1 MDPIALQQEAT
12 SADVGGALFSALST
26 LQAGNQARK
35 AANFQAEQLRQQ
47 AGQQQA
53 AAQRQ
58 AADIGRQGDMIA
70 STALAHAA
78 ASGGGASD
86 PTVINLIAR
95 NAGESAYRQAVA
107 LYGGDETNRADQ
119 AQASAREYEGKSA
132 RVSGYVSGA
141 SNLLSAGAKS
151 ASLFQRFGAGAP
163 GRGDLTGGPGTSSW
177 GMDLGRD

>member
-12 SADVGGALFSALST
+12 SADVGGALFAALST

-107 LYGGDETNRADQ
+107 LYGGDDAARVMQLQAD
-119 AQASAREYEGKSA
+119 AREYEGKQAQFNGVANAAAQGMGA
-132 RVSGYVSGA
+132 R
-141 SNLLSAGAKS
+141 
-151 ASLFQRFGAGAP
+151 ASLLKGQAREASLYQRFGAG
-163 GRGDLTGGPGTSSW
+163 GPKTEASN
-177 GMDLGRD
+177 

>member
-1 MDPIALQQEAT
+1 MDPIALNQEAT
-12 SADVGGALFSALST
+12 SADVGGALFSALTS

-53 AAQRQ
+53 SAQRQ
-58 AADIGRQGDMIA
+58 AADVARQGDMIA
-70 STALAHAA
+70 SSALAHAA

-107 LYGGDETNRADQ
+107 LYGGDEAARTMQLQAD
-119 AQASAREYEGKSA
+119 AREYEGKQAQVNGAVNAAAQTMGA
-132 RVSGYVSGA
+132 RA
-141 SNLLSAGAKS
+141 TLLKGMARE
-151 ASLFQRFGAGAP
+151 ASLYQRFGAG
-163 GRGDLTGGPGTSSW
+163 GPKTEASN
-177 GMDLGRD
+177 